1 MIKKLDFAML
11 FTMDGGSCS
20 SAVSVFDTAA
30 LGVYAGN
37 RLAPQELLEAEICS
51 MVGREVFDGVRDA
64 LPEVLSAI
72 IGDVYNGSVGVDMMA
87 VDNRDYAIAPAVELN
102 LRNTMVC
109 VPQSVRPLYRAGR
122 CRTLRGRKHAGR
134 ILPTCMAAESG
145 AAFSILCPGR

>member
-1 MIKKLDFAML
+1 MPA
-11 FTMDGGSCS
+11 TGSRRRS
-20 SAVSVFDTAA
+20 FS
-30 LGVYAGN
+30 
-37 RLAPQELLEAEICS
+37 RAEICS

-64 LPEVLSAI
+64 LPRFLSAI

-102 LRNTMVC
+102 LRNTILVC

-122 CRTLRGRKHAGR
+122 CRTLRGRGKYAGR